1 MITFSFKGK
10 PLSIF
15 GDTFIY
21 DGVGYHFTQ
30 AECFTFLDFMAKNA
44 CSREGKEHILSIYES
59 NKRNFPNEEKEFPQ
73 NASNLTEDEVALYLY
88 GSQNDDLLIYLLHSY
103 VNEKY
108 PKGKYSLPV
117 RLDKFIEMRPT
128 LSSRVLDEIIF
139 NDFSVVLKASIV
151 GFELEEKHYSTLLM
165 DEDADIIKIALRPYI
180 NSFDSNRFEKL
191 LAAEDIAYDRMV
203 IFNIPELPQYIRE
216 ALCVRYSYYLDKMT
230 KDYLKDVLPRA
241 YIKRNAPLIAFV
253 SIIERLKTVYNS

>member
-44 CSREGKEHILSIYES
+44 CSREEKEHILSIYKS
-59 NKRNFPNEEKEFPQ
+59 NKRNFPNEEKQFPQ
-73 NASNLTEDEVALYLY
+73 NAGNLTEDEVALYLY
-88 GSQNDDLLIYLLHSY
+88 GSQNDDLLIFLLQSY
-103 VNEKY
+103 A
-108 PKGKYSLPV
+108 KGKYSFPV
-117 RLDKFIEMRPT
+117 RLDRFIKIRPN
-128 LSSRVLDEIIF
+128 LSSKVLDEIV
-139 NDFSVVLKASIV
+139 FSEYPIAFKTAIV
-151 GFELEEKHYSTLLM
+151 DFELEEKHYSALLTG
-165 DEDADIIKIALRPYI
+165 EDADVIKIALRYHI
-180 NSFDSNRFEKL
+180 NSFNSNRFEKL
-191 LAAEDIAYDRMV
+191 LAIEDVAYDRMV
-203 IFNIPELPQYIRE
+203 IFTIQELPQYIRE

>member
-44 CSREGKEHILSIYES
+44 CSREEKEHILSIYKS
-59 NKRNFPNEEKEFPQ
+59 NKRNFPNEEKQFPQ
-73 NASNLTEDEVALYLY
+73 NAGNLTEDEVALYLY
-88 GSQNDDLLIYLLHSY
+88 GSQNDDLLIFLLQSY
-103 VNEKY
+103 A
-108 PKGKYSLPV
+108 KGKYSFPV
-117 RLDKFIEMRPT
+117 RLDRFIKIRPN
-128 LSSRVLDEIIF
+128 LSSKVLDEIV
-139 NDFSVVLKASIV
+139 FSEYPIAFKTAIV
-151 GFELEEKHYSTLLM
+151 DFELEEKHYSALLTG
-165 DEDADIIKIALRPYI
+165 EDADVIKIALRYHI
-180 NSFDSNRFEKL
+180 NSFNSNRLEKL
-191 LAAEDIAYDRMV
+191 LAIEDVAYDRMV
-203 IFNIPELPQYIRE
+203 IFTIQELPQYIRE

-253 SIIERLKTVYNS
+253 SIIDRLNSVYNS